1 MNKIIEKIIAWLSH
15 WDKDKVLHFS
25 LCMIVS
31 IIAACI
37 VKICKGD
44 TWSIIAAAF
53 FAGFVTGIGKEIY
66 DEWKYGDSDSSDWAA
81 DAIGTIIGTIL
92 TAILIV

>member
-1 MNKIIEKIIAWLSH
+1 MKKIIDKIIAWLIH

-25 LCMIVS
+25 LCLIIS

-53 FAGFVTGIGKEIY
+53 FAGFVMGIGKEIY

-81 DAIGTIIGTIL
+81 DAIGTVIGTIL
-92 TAILIV
+92 TAILII